1 MNRAVLLREVA
12 NLRHRKE
19 AGIEAMRISAC
30 AQKVT
35 GHKMEDLTGA
45 TPFAL
50 AQVIRILK
58 RGLARERWR
67 GLARHR
73 LYDLNRH
80 IDLKKALDMA
90 RSLLATKNGT
100 EAPF

>member
-35 GHKMEDLTGA
+35 GHKMEDLAGA

-58 RGLARERWR
+58 SRSGARALARL
-67 GLARHR
+67 GAAP
-73 LYDLNRH
+73 
-80 IDLKKALDMA
+80 AL
-90 RSLLATKNGT
+90 
-100 EAPF
+100 